1 MRHIQKSG
9 IIFFIL
15 VISARVLLFPAGAE
29 DKKKNILSNEIV
41 TGAGLPED
49 AQADLK
55 ESLMPH
61 FLFTSEKTPPAPDYR
76 ILKTWAALP
85 FVEDKADIA
94 PAGTEYPEAQNGA
107 NVDVF
112 FVHPTGYSSNESWN
126 GPWDDPGAT
135 KATADMMLYCAS
147 AFNAA
152 CKVYAPRY
160 RQCTIY
166 AVLDN
171 ETTSG
176 IKAIDLAYSDVERAF
191 EHYIKSWNKGRP
203 FILAGHS
210 QGSFHSMRLLQEKII
225 NTPLAKKLVA
235 AYLIGYAIP
244 ENITGIKPS
253 RMATDIGTVIGW
265 NSYTK
270 DGNYDFFTKYA
281 VIWLDGSYK
290 KISDRALVQVNPL
303 SWKLYDSEVSRE
315 KNRGSLPQPE
325 SDEELPKLVPKL
337 TGADASGSVLIIT
350 KPQIEGFP
358 GLGPDMPFLN
368 PDLGDY
374 HIYDY
379 QLFYEDIRKNVVER
393 ARAFKRNAALRISE

>member
-1 MRHIQKSG
+1 MKNTWKLTCVLFVLFTSITIRFLYADAAEEKKS
-9 IIFFIL
+9 
-15 VISARVLLFPAGAE
+15 VIP
-29 DKKKNILSNEIV
+29 NEIV

-49 AQADLK
+49 VQTNLK
-55 ESLMPH
+55 EFLMPH
-61 FLFTSEKTPPAPDYR
+61 FSFTLEKTPPAPDYR

-85 FVEDKADIA
+85 FIEDEADIA
-94 PAGTEYPEAQNGA
+94 SAGTEYPEAQKVA

-126 GPWDDPGAT
+126 GPWDDPGAA
-135 KATADMMLYCAS
+135 KATAGMMLYDAS

-244 ENITGIKPS
+244 ENIAGIKPS

-290 KISDRALVQVNPL
+290 KISGRSLIQVNPL
-303 SWKLYDSEVSRE
+303 SWKLYGPEISRK

-325 SDEELPKLVPKL
+325 SDKELPKLVPKL

-350 KPQIEGFP
+350 KPQIKGFP

-393 ARAFKRNAALRISE
+393 VKAFK